1 MMSFMKEIKR
11 QRNISDKEIMFVY
24 SFVFLFFVFTYSLTA
39 QNKTQGAKIKNEVKG
54 YIVDAQTGEPLVFAN
69 VVIKNTVIGA
79 ATNKSGFF
87 VILDVPAG
95 KHNLVV
101 SYIGYRTKEIEIE
114 LKDGKDEELKI
125 KLESQ
130 DIQSKEI
137 NVVADHYKFWKT
149 AGEVSQ
155 ITISPMT
162 LSKLPNLGEKDIF
175 RSLQLLPGISSLNDG
190 SSGLYV
196 RGGTPDQNL
205 ILLDGITVYHV
216 DHFFGFFSAFNSDA
230 IKDVQLYKGGFDA
243 RFGGRV
249 SSVVDLTGKTGD
261 MEKFRLSLSANLLS
275 VNGVLEIP
283 LFEKGS
289 VLISA
294 RRSYADIIN
303 SGFYDEIYGFLTGGE
318 TTQSN
323 VTQRGPG
330 GFGQQQSMV
339 TPSFYFYDLNIKASY
354 KLADKDF
361 LSFSIYNGKDY
372 LDQSQ
377 KSEQVTLRN
386 NSTSAIRTNEDLTDW
401 GNLGGSIKWTRQWSD
416 LWFSDLTMS
425 YSNYLSKNETGSQFD
440 QNVQNTGAAAVGS
453 STNSVQNNEVKDMTI
468 KFDNEFLLSKD
479 HNTSFGLWFSDLSTN
494 YIFTVNDTLSILNRS
509 QKGFQFAGYLQDKW
523 KISELLEFKFG
534 LRQTYFSP
542 TKKNYLEP
550 RTSFQYKLSDLIKI
564 KGAWGVY
571 NQYINQITHEN
582 VLEGSRDFWLISSDE
597 LKPISSTHYIL
608 GAEFETSDYLFSIEG
623 YYKKL
628 DNLLEYSQRIVRSQG
643 NRLISSSNYES
654 NFYQGEG
661 FSEGLEFLIQKKF
674 GNFNGWIC
682 YTLGKVE
689 YTFPDFDD
697 GNPFPAKQDK
707 TNEVKV
713 IGSYETGDWNFS
725 ASWVYS
731 TGLPYT
737 APESQYFITLLNG
750 ETQSYI
756 HVSDKNSYRFPDYHR
771 LDVSASYKFRNRSFD
786 GELGL
791 SVFNLYNRN
800 NIWYKKYDLTVS
812 PIEVTNVSMLG
823 IIPTIFFKVNF

>member
-1 MMSFMKEIKR
+1 MKEIKR
-11 QRNISDKEIMFVY
+11 QRNISNKELMFVF
-24 SFVFLFFVFTYSLTA
+24 SFGILFFVYTSPLTA
-39 QNKTQGAKIKNEVKG
+39 QNKRQGTKIKNEVKG
-54 YIVDAQTGEPLVFAN
+54 YVVDAQTGEPLVFAN
-69 VVIKNTVIGA
+69 IVIKNTSIGA
-79 ATNKSGFF
+79 ATNKRGFF
-87 VILDVPAG
+87 IILDAPVG
-95 KHNLVV
+95 KDTMVV
-101 SYIGYRTKEIEIE
+101 SYIGYKTQVIVIQNNIGKE
-114 LKDGKDEELKI
+114 DELKI

-130 DIQSKEI
+130 DIQTKEI
-137 NVVADHYKFWKT
+137 NVFADQYKFWKT

-155 ITISPMT
+155 ITISPIT

-175 RSLQLLPGISSLNDG
+175 RSLQLLPGVSSLNDG

-261 MEKFRLSLSANLLS
+261 MEKFRLSLGANLLS
-275 VNGVLEIP
+275 VNGVMEIP

-303 SGFYDEIYGFLTGGE
+303 SGFYDNIYGFLTGGE

-330 GFGQQQSMV
+330 GLGQQQSTV
-339 TPSFYFYDLNIKASY
+339 TPSYYFYDLNIKVSY

-377 KSEQVTLRN
+377 DSLQVTLRN
-386 NSTSAIRTNEDLTDW
+386 NSTSATRTNKDLTAW
-401 GNLGGSIKWTRQWSD
+401 GNLGGSLKWTRQWSD
-416 LWFSDLTMS
+416 LWFSDFTMS

-453 STNSVQNNEVKDMTI
+453 STNSIQNNEVKDMTV
-468 KFDNEFLLSKD
+468 KFDNEVLLSKD

-494 YIFTVNDTLSILNRS
+494 YLFTVNDTLSILNRS

-523 KISELLEFKFG
+523 KISDLLEFKFG
-534 LRQTYFSP
+534 LRETYFSP
-542 TKKNYLEP
+542 TKEFYLEP

-564 KGAWGVY
+564 KGAWGIY
-571 NQYINQITHEN
+571 NQFINQITHEN
-582 VLEGSRDFWLISSDE
+582 VLEGSRDFWLISSDD

-608 GAEFETSDYLFSIEG
+608 GTEFETADYFFSIEG

-643 NRLISSSNYES
+643 NRMISSSNYES
-654 NFYQGEG
+654 NFYQGKG
-661 FSEGLEFLIQKKF
+661 FSEGLEFLVQKKF
-674 GNFNGWIC
+674 GNFNGWVC
-682 YTLGKVE
+682 YTRGKVE

-697 GNPFPAKQDK
+697 GDPFPAKQDK

-713 IGSYETGDWNFS
+713 IGSYETGNWSFS
-725 ASWVYS
+725 ASWIYS

-756 HVSDKNSYRFPDYHR
+756 HVSEKNSYRFPDYHR
-771 LDVSASYKFRNRSFD
+771 LDLSASYKFRNKSFD
-786 GELGL
+786 GEFGL
-791 SVFNLYNRN
+791 SIFNLYNRK

-812 PIEVTNVSMLG
+812 PIEITNVNMLG
-823 IIPTIFFKVNF
+823 ITPTLFIKLNF

>member
-1 MMSFMKEIKR
+1 MKEIKR
-11 QRNISDKEIMFVY
+11 QRNISNKELMFVF
-24 SFVFLFFVFTYSLTA
+24 SFGILFFVYTSPLTA
-39 QNKTQGAKIKNEVKG
+39 QNKRQGTKIKNEVKG
-54 YIVDAQTGEPLVFAN
+54 YVVDAQTGEPLVFAN
-69 VVIKNTVIGA
+69 IVIKNTSIGA
-79 ATNKSGFF
+79 ATNKRGFF
-87 VILDVPAG
+87 IILDAPVG
-95 KHNLVV
+95 KDTMVV
-101 SYIGYRTKEIEIE
+101 SYIGYKTQVIVIQNNIGKE
-114 LKDGKDEELKI
+114 DELKI

-130 DIQSKEI
+130 DIQTKEI
-137 NVVADHYKFWKT
+137 NVFADQYKFWKT

-155 ITISPMT
+155 ITISPIT

-175 RSLQLLPGISSLNDG
+175 RSLQLLPGVSSLNDG

-261 MEKFRLSLSANLLS
+261 MEKFRLSLGANLLS
-275 VNGVLEIP
+275 VNGVMEIP

-303 SGFYDEIYGFLTGGE
+303 SGFYDNIYGFLTGGE

-330 GFGQQQSMV
+330 GLGQQQSTV

-377 KSEQVTLRN
+377 DSLQVTLRN
-386 NSTSAIRTNEDLTDW
+386 NSTSATRTNKDLTAW
-401 GNLGGSIKWTRQWSD
+401 GNLGGSLKWTRQWSD
-416 LWFSDLTMS
+416 LWFSDFTMS

-453 STNSVQNNEVKDMTI
+453 STNSIQNNEVKDMTV
-468 KFDNEFLLSKD
+468 KFDNEVLLSKD

-494 YIFTVNDTLSILNRS
+494 YLFTVNDTLSILNRS

-523 KISELLEFKFG
+523 KFSDLLEFKFG
-534 LRQTYFSP
+534 LRETYFSP
-542 TKKNYLEP
+542 TKEFYLEP

-564 KGAWGVY
+564 KGAWGIY
-571 NQYINQITHEN
+571 NQFINQITHEN
-582 VLEGSRDFWLISSDE
+582 VLEGSRDFWLISSDD
-597 LKPISSTHYIL
+597 LKPIYSTHYIL
-608 GAEFETSDYLFSIEG
+608 GTEFETADYFFSIEG

-643 NRLISSSNYES
+643 NRMISSSNYES
-654 NFYQGEG
+654 NFYQGKG
-661 FSEGLEFLIQKKF
+661 FSEGLEFLVQKKF
-674 GNFNGWIC
+674 GNFNGWVC
-682 YTLGKVE
+682 YTRGKVE

-697 GNPFPAKQDK
+697 GDPFPAKQDK

-713 IGSYETGDWNFS
+713 IGSYETGNWSFS
-725 ASWVYS
+725 ASWIYS

-756 HVSDKNSYRFPDYHR
+756 HVSEKNSYRFPDYHR
-771 LDVSASYKFRNRSFD
+771 LDLSASYKFRNKSFD
-786 GELGL
+786 GEFGL
-791 SVFNLYNRN
+791 SIFNLYNRK

-812 PIEVTNVSMLG
+812 PIEITNVNMLG
-823 IIPTIFFKVNF
+823 ITPTLFIKLNF